1 MGSFFFIYSLRA
13 IYGYLLFSI
22 KCAFQSA
29 SFSLDNV
36 RFSMEFISSLP
47 LVLVNQFLSRKY
59 FHCTYILERERGGG
73 AEENGKGASGKTL
86 IGGIP
91 PGHQGSF
98 CPEKHSLAPLQ
109 EKHANQIADTLK
121 RLGVKIDVSFDWMI
135 AHVSSAQHKQV
146 NHKGFHEACCNRRG
160 FRGSGSKKGSV

>member
-1 MGSFFFIYSLRA
+1 MIFCGIYIKSPA
-13 IYGYLLFSI
+13 SI
-22 KCAFQSA
+22 SKSVLIKEI
-29 SFSLDNV
+29 FSLH
-36 RFSMEFISSLP
+36 L
-47 LVLVNQFLSRKY
+47 Y
-59 FHCTYILERERGGG
+59 FGKREGGG